1 MKKYI
6 LLIIALLIGTFLRMW
21 QLSSVPNGLT
31 WDEAAIGYN
40 AYSLLKT
47 GRDEHGTFMPLV
59 FKSFGDYKP
68 GAYIYLTVPSVAIFG
83 LNEFAVRFPSAL
95 AGILAIFGIY
105 LFTNEL
111 FSTIQTK
118 KTNNSEPITNN
129 FSTGSFTALA
139 LAISPWMVHFSH
151 GAWEVNVF
159 TTLTI
164 FALYYFL
171 RFLKG
176 KSALYPSL
184 LLACL
189 SLATYQAAKLLTP
202 LVFLLFITLYWKEF
216 WYWFTPYLKPKK
228 LRSLFPFILFGLW
241 IFFGSVFGS
250 AGNRLTTLSIFN
262 YKPGISAEAKAIDN
276 QNPVILDLFHNQKEL
291 SSRLVLSRYLYH
303 FSPEVLFYEGPI
315 VSERGHLPGL
325 GVLNPLEFIWLV
337 LGFIWLVKR
346 LSPGSHDTPDRSTAL
361 ILGLL
366 LIAPIPASLTL
377 AEFSTVRALFMAVPL
392 AIISGIGMYY
402 YLEKMKS
409 LISVIPGLTRNLYKF
424 SIFLIFIFYFFIS
437 FYVFDVYFNH
447 SQTVFATEFNYGY
460 KQVVQIIKDHPAK
473 KVVFTDVYGQ
483 PYIYYVFYTAYD
495 PAIYQKTNDFISGGL
510 DVGRVDR
517 VGNVEFHQFGSS
529 DMMTQPD
536 TLFIGSEGNINNQF
550 DIAGPNIDLFRQIE
564 TPDHHILFRV
574 IKTKP

>member
-1 MKKYI
+1 MKKYL
-6 LLIIALLIGTFLRMW
+6 LLIIALAVGTFLRLWM
-21 QLSSVPNGLT
+21 LSSVPNGLT

-47 GRDEHGTFMPLV
+47 GRDEHGALLPIV

-83 LNEFAVRFPSAL
+83 LNEFAIRFPSAL

-105 LFTNEL
+105 LLTNEIL
-111 FSTIQTK
+111 SIIQKK

-129 FSTGSFTALA
+129 SQIASFAALA
-139 LAISPWMVHFSH
+139 LALSPWHVHFSH

-171 RFLKG
+171 RFVKG
-176 KSALYPSL
+176 KSSLYPTL
-184 LLACL
+184 FFACF
-189 SLATYQAAKLLTP
+189 SLAMYQAAKLLTP
-202 LVFLLFITLYWKEF
+202 LVYLLFVTLFWKEF
-216 WYWFTPYLKPKK
+216 WHQLTKYFGLKKI
-228 LRSLFPFILFGLW
+228 LSLFPFVLFGLW
-241 IFFGSVFGS
+241 IFFGSLFGS

-262 YKPGISAEAKAIDN
+262 YKPGLSAETKATDN
-276 QNPVILDLFHNQKEL
+276 QNSVSLDLFHNQKEL
-291 SSRLVLSRYLYH
+291 SARLVLSRYLYH
-303 FSPEVLFYEGPI
+303 FSPEVLFYEGSI
-315 VSERGHLPGL
+315 VTERGHLPGL
-325 GVLNPLEFIWLV
+325 GALNPLEFIWLV
-337 LGFIWLVKR
+337 LGLIWLVKS
-346 LSPGSHDTPDRSTAL
+346 LSPGSHDTPDRSTIL

-377 AEFSTVRALFMAVPL
+377 AEFSTVRALFMVVPL
-392 AIISGIGMYY
+392 AIISGIGIY
-402 YLEKMKS
+402 YLYTNSKTFFA
-409 LISVIPGLTRNLYKF
+409 LITAIYALCTV
-424 SIFLIFIFYFFIS
+424 
-437 FYVFDVYFNH
+437 YVFDNYFFH
-447 SQTVFATEFNYGY
+447 SQTVLAKEFNYGY

-495 PAIYQKTNDFISGGL
+495 PVTYQKNNEFISGGL

>member
-1 MKKYI
+1 MKKYL
-6 LLIIALLIGTFLRMW
+6 LLITALVIGAFLRLWM
-21 QLSSVPNGLT
+21 LSSVPNGLT

-47 GRDEHGTFMPLV
+47 GRDEHGAILPIV
-59 FKSFGDYKP
+59 FKSFGDFKP

-95 AGILAIFGIY
+95 AGILAIWGIY
-105 LFTNEL
+105 LLTREIFATFAKEHSNQL
-111 FSTIQTK
+111 A
-118 KTNNSEPITNN
+118 
-129 FSTGSFTALA
+129 SFAALA
-139 LAISPWMVHFSH
+139 LALSPWHVHFSH

-171 RFLKG
+171 RFVKG
-176 KSALYPSL
+176 KSTLYPTL
-184 LLACL
+184 FFACF
-189 SLATYQAAKLLTP
+189 SLAMYQAAKLLTP
-202 LVFLLFITLYWKEF
+202 LVYLLFVIPFWKEF
-216 WYWFTPYLKPKK
+216 WYQLTPYFKPKK
-228 LRSLFPFILFGLW
+228 ILLTSPFILFGLW
-241 IFFGSVFGS
+241 IFFGSLFGS

-262 YKPGISAEAKAIDN
+262 YKPGISAETKAIDN
-276 QNPVILDLFHNQKEL
+276 QNPVTLDLFHNQKEL
-291 SSRLVLSRYLYH
+291 STRLVLSRYLYH

-337 LGFIWLVKR
+337 IGFIWLVKS

-361 ILGLL
+361 VLGLL
-366 LIAPIPASLTL
+366 LVAPIPASLTL

-392 AIISGIGMYY
+392 AMISGVGIY
-402 YLEKMKS
+402 YLYTNSKIFFS
-409 LISVIPGLTRNLYKF
+409 LFAGVYILCTI
-424 SIFLIFIFYFFIS
+424 
-437 FYVFDVYFNH
+437 YVFDNYFFH
-447 SQTVFATEFNYGY
+447 SQTVFAKEFNYGY
-460 KQVVQIIKDHPAK
+460 KQVIQIIKENPTK
-473 KVVFTDVYGQ
+473 RVVFTDVYGQ

-495 PAIYQKTNDFISGGL
+495 PATYQKNNEFISGGL
-510 DVGRVDR
+510 DVGRVDH

-550 DIAGPNIDLFRQIE
+550 DIAGPKVDLFRQIE

>member
-6 LLIIALLIGTFLRMW
+6 LLIIALLLGTFLRLW

-47 GRDEHGTFMPLV
+47 GRDEHGALLPIV
-59 FKSFGDYKP
+59 FKSFGDFKP

-105 LFTNEL
+105 LLTNEL
-111 FSTIQTK
+111 FSK
-118 KTNNSEPITNN
+118 KFPQIS
-129 FSTGSFTALA
+129 SFAALA
-139 LAISPWMVHFSH
+139 LAISPWAVHFSH

-176 KSALYPSL
+176 TSSLYPSL
-184 LLACL
+184 LFACF
-189 SLATYQAAKLLTP
+189 SLAMYQAAKLLTP
-202 LVFLLFITLYWKEF
+202 LVFLLFAALFWKEF
-216 WYWFTPYLKPKK
+216 WHQLTPYLKPKRI
-228 LRSLFPFILFGLW
+228 LLISPFVLFGLW
-241 IFFGSVFGS
+241 IFFGSLFGS

-262 YKPGISAEAKAIDN
+262 YKPGISVQTGEIDD
-276 QNPVILDLFHNQKEL
+276 QNPVTLNLFHNQKEL
-291 SSRLVLSRYLYH
+291 SARLVLSRYLYH

-325 GVLNPLEFIWLV
+325 GVLNPLELIWLV
-337 LGFIWLVKR
+337 LGFIWLVKN
-346 LSPGSHDTPDRSTAL
+346 LSPGSHDTPDKTTTL

-366 LIAPIPASLTL
+366 LISPIPASLTL
-377 AEFSTVRALFMAVPL
+377 AEFSTVRALFMVVPL
-392 AIISGIGMYY
+392 SIMAGLGIY
-402 YLEKMKS
+402 YLYTNSK
-409 LISVIPGLTRNLYKF
+409 IFFALTAGIYALCT
-424 SIFLIFIFYFFIS
+424 I
-437 FYVFDVYFNH
+437 YVFDVYFFH
-447 SQTVFATEFNYGY
+447 SQTVFSKEFNYGY

-495 PAIYQKTNDFISGGL
+495 PATYQKDNDFISGGL

-517 VGNVEFHQFGSS
+517 VNNVEFHQFGSS
-529 DMMTQPD
+529 DMMTQKD

-550 DIAGPNIDLFRQIE
+550 DITGPNVDLFRQIE
-564 TPDHHILFRV
+564 TPDHHILFRI

>member
-6 LLIIALLIGTFLRMW
+6 LLIIALLLGTFLRLW

-47 GRDEHGTFMPLV
+47 GRDEHGAFLPLV

-68 GAYIYLTVPSVAIFG
+68 GAYIYLAVPSVAIFG

-105 LFTNEL
+105 LLTNEI
-111 FSTIQTK
+111 FSTK
-118 KTNNSEPITNN
+118 
-129 FSTGSFTALA
+129 STHKPGSFAALA
-139 LAISPWMVHFSH
+139 LAISPWAVHFGH

-189 SLATYQAAKLLTP
+189 SLAMYQAAKLLTP
-202 LVFLLFITLYWKEF
+202 LVFLLFLVIYWKEF
-216 WYWFTPYLKPKK
+216 WSSFTPYLKPKK
-228 LRSLFPFILFGLW
+228 LLSLFPFILFGLW

-262 YKPGISAEAKAIDN
+262 YKPGIPQITREIDN
-276 QNPVILDLFHNQKEL
+276 QNSTSLNLFHNQKEL
-291 SSRLVLSRYLYH
+291 STRLVLSRYLYH

-325 GVLNPLEFIWLV
+325 GALNPLEFIWLV
-337 LGFIWLVKR
+337 LGFIWLVKN
-346 LSPGSHDTPDRSTAL
+346 LSPGSHDTPDRTTAL

-366 LIAPIPASLTL
+366 LISPIPASLTL
-377 AEFSTVRALFMAVPL
+377 AEFSTVRALFMVVPL
-392 AIISGIGMYY
+392 SIIAGLGIY
-402 YLEKMKS
+402 YLYTNSKIFFA
-409 LISVIPGLTRNLYKF
+409 LIAGIYTLCA
-424 SIFLIFIFYFFIS
+424 I
-437 FYVFDVYFNH
+437 YVFDVYFFH
-447 SQTVFATEFNYGY
+447 SQTVFSKEFNYGY

-495 PAIYQKTNDFISGGL
+495 PATYQKNNDFISGGL
-510 DVGRVDR
+510 DVGKVDK
-517 VGNVEFHQFGSS
+517 VGSVEFHQFGSS
-529 DMMTQPD
+529 DMMTQKD

-550 DIAGPNIDLFRQIE
+550 DITGPNVDLFRQIE